1 MLSLYGYVFYERHP
15 GTYVKVFGKNVRA
28 EFVDVSLIVDG
39 ILIVGFLYYR
49 VDSIRP
55 KDSLESKMDE
65 LKASSANE
73 EDFGRRCIEVFY
85 RHQKVCSFHL

>member
-85 RHQKVCSFHL
+85 RHHQVCLFHL